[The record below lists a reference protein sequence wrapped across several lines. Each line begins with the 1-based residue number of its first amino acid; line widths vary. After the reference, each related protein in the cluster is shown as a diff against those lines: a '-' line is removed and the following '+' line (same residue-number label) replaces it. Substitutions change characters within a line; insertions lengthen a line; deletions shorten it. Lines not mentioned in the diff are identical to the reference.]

1 MSDPTT
7 LLYRDFLEA
16 QERTALTPVEIL
28 RMADMEPDPWQTEV
42 LSWGGD
48 RLLLNCSRQ
57 SGKSTVAAARA
68 VGMLM
73 AKPGAQVLMTAPSQ
87 RQSGILFR
95 AAIDLVVSSGLEL
108 NAEAWNKSTIE
119 LPDGGRIMAVP
130 GTEQTIRG
138 VPALDLLV
146 IDEASRVTDDLMVAV
161 MPMIATTGGTIMA
174 LSTPAGQKGWFFEE
188 AASAS
193 AGGGRWAYWKIT
205 ADMCP
210 RIPQDHLDEMLD
222 KMGEAV
228 FEQEY
233 FCRFLLGDRQVFSV
247 GAIDS
252 IVAGAEEREEA
263 LGWKL

>member
-42 LSWGGD
+42 LGYQGD

-57 SGKSTVAAARA
+57 SGKSTVAAAKS
-68 VGMLM
+68 VGMLT

-87 RQSGILFR
+87 RQSGELFR
-95 AAIDLVVSSGLEL
+95 AASNLVVASGMEM
-108 NAEAWNKSTIE
+108 NPEAWNKSTIE

-138 VPALDLLV
+138 IPALDLLV
-146 IDEASRVTDDLMVAV
+146 IDEASRVFDELMVAV
-161 MPMIATTGGTIMA
+161 RPMIATTGGTIMA
-174 LSTPAGQKGWFFEE
+174 LSTPAGQKGWFFE
-188 AASAS
+188 AAE
-193 AGGGRWAYWKIT
+193 GGSRGRWAYWKIT

-210 RIPQDHLDEMLD
+210 RIKQDHLDEALEE
-222 KMGEAV
+222 MGQAL

-233 FCRFLLGDRQVFSV
+233 FCRFLLGDRQVFSL

-252 IVAGAEEREEA
+252 VVRGAEEREEA